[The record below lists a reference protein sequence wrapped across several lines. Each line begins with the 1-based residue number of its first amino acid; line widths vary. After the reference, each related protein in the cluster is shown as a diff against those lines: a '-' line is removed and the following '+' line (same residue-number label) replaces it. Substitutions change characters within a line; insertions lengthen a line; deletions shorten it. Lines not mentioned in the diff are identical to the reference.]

1 MLWAMFSHM
10 VPRAPSLEVSL
21 QILSLAQSCAICL
34 YIYSIYDL
42 TFMYGCMYIRLLSF
56 AVTMKLF

>member
-10 VPRAPSLEVSL
+10 VPRAPSLEASL

-34 YIYSIYDL
+34 YIYIQYL
-42 TFMYGCMYIRLLSF
+42 
-56 AVTMKLF
+56 